1 MEQTKREDSVNSFGL
16 SAKTTVKV
24 LVAVMIVMGIA
35 GYVQWHSQ
43 YTALLQRLQKENEHL
58 DQALEASFHDNMLKA
73 DTDSL
78 RNMVKKIAA
87 IQSVDQV
94 YVLDRKGGTYLSSGG
109 EIPPKPRERIG
120 DGLQELQ
127 TNRSGV
133 PVMHTLYPIYAGTEC
148 LACHSDIKQGDALGF
163 IGMQRSAGEDF
174 AELAMRRR
182 ELMIGGLL
190 VVFVLIAVLVIII
203 RSIVR
208 PIVSMSTI
216 SRRIAAGDIS
226 GSVSHRSDDEIGDL
240 AESFRAMA
248 AYIRDVSRALE
259 ALAHGDLDREVVARS
274 ETDILSRDVAR
285 AGETLRRLLRDTER
299 LIRAAEQGQLSERG
313 NPTEFQGV
321 YAQLISGINEMQDR
335 TLAPLKEASAVL
347 QRVANQDLT
356 TTLTGEYQGEFQSFK
371 LAING
376 AITSLR
382 QALKQ
387 VAESSNQLS
396 LSAGNITD
404 GSEALAAAANR
415 QASSLEEISSSLEE
429 IAAMSRENTSHS
441 KRAEQLTSSALSSSS
456 KGTQSMMR
464 LSEAIEKIKQS
475 ADQTGRIVKT
485 INEIAFQTNLL
496 ALNAAIEAARAGDA
510 GRGFA
515 VVADEVRSLAIR
527 SSVAAKS
534 TAELIEESIRS
545 AESAFTVR
553 QEVLVDFK
561 EITEQVD
568 SVNRVMGEIASS
580 SDQQNQGLSQ
590 ISRAV
595 EDMNQVTQ
603 ETATTSE
610 QAAAAAFELAEQ
622 AALMKNLANSF
633 GLRETSSIV
642 R

>member
-1 MEQTKREDSVNSFGL
+1 
-16 SAKTTVKV
+16 
-24 LVAVMIVMGIA
+24 
-35 GYVQWHSQ
+35 
-43 YTALLQRLQKENEHL
+43 
-58 DQALEASFHDNMLKA
+58 MLKA

-78 RNMVKKIAA
+78 RNMVKKIAG
-87 IQSVDQV
+87 IQSVEQV

-127 TNRSGV
+127 TTRSGV
-133 PVMHTLYPIYAGTEC
+133 PVMHTLYPIHAGAEC
-148 LACHSDIKQGDALGF
+148 LACHSGIKQGDALGF

-182 ELMIGGLL
+182 ELIIGGLL
-190 VVFVLIAVLVIII
+190 VVCVLIAVLVIII

-208 PIVSMSTI
+208 PIVSMSAI

-226 GSVSHRSDDEIGDL
+226 GSVSHHSDDEIGDL

-248 AYIRDVSRALE
+248 TYIRDVSRALE
-259 ALAHGDLDREVVARS
+259 ALAHGDLDHEVVARS

-285 AGETLRRLLRDTER
+285 AGETLRRLLHDTER

-321 YAQLISGINEMQDR
+321 YAQLISAINEMQDR
-335 TLAPLKEASAVL
+335 TLAPLKEASVVL
-347 QRVANQDLT
+347 QRLADQDLT
-356 TTLTGEYQGEFQSFK
+356 TTLKGDYQGEFKTFK

-376 AITSLR
+376 AITSHR
-382 QALKQ
+382 QALEQ
-387 VAESSNQLS
+387 VAESSNQLA
-396 LSAGNITD
+396 LSAGGITD
-404 GSEALAAAANR
+404 GSQALASAANR
-415 QASSLEEISSSLEE
+415 QASALEEISSSLEE

-441 KRAEQLTSSALSSSS
+441 KRAEQLTSSALSSSGR
-456 KGTQSMMR
+456 GTQSMMR
-464 LSEAIEKIKQS
+464 LSEAIERIKQS

-496 ALNAAIEAARAGDA
+496 ALNAAIEAARAGNA

-515 VVADEVRSLAIR
+515 VVADEVRSLAMR

-545 AESAFTVR
+545 AEFAFTVR
-553 QEVLVDFK
+553 QEVLVDLK
-561 EITEQVD
+561 EITEHVD
-568 SVNRVMGEIASS
+568 SVSRVMGEIASS

-610 QAAAAAFELAEQ
+610 QAAAAACELAEQ

-633 GLRETSSIV
+633 GLQETRVVV